1 MTLLVGCD
9 FSSRPDRRKPIV
21 IACGRLRGD
30 AVLLDALQTLDSLD
44 AYARWLRDE
53 PAWIGGF
60 DFPFGLP
67 RALVQAMGWPERWL
81 DTMQLYA
88 RMPRSELRALFAG
101 FCAGRPV
108 GGKFAHRATD
118 RRAGSSPS
126 MKWVNPPVAW
136 MMHAGVPALI
146 DAGACLPGLYPGAAD
161 NVDASGHPR
170 RLALEAY
177 PGLLAREVLGHAS
190 YKSDERARQTV
201 QRREQRQRLLDAL
214 LAGQTRLGLR
224 LVLSAPLFTR
234 VLDDGRGDSLDATV
248 CLMQAAWGWRCGGP
262 HYGLPARIDPL
273 EGWIVT
279 ALPGPGA

>member
-21 IACGRLRGD
+21 IARGRLQDD
-30 AVLLDALQTLDSLD
+30 AVLLEALQPLDTLD
-44 AYARWLRDE
+44 AYAQWLRDE

-67 RALVQAMGWPERWL
+67 RELVQAMGWPTRWL
-81 DTMQLYA
+81 DTLQLYA
-88 RMPRSELRALFAG
+88 GKPRSELRDLFAG

-118 RRAGSSPS
+118 RWAGSSPS
-126 MKWVNPPVAW
+126 MKWVHPPVAW
-136 MMHAGVPALI
+136 MMHAGVPPLVA
-146 DAGACLPGLYPGAAD
+146 AGACLPGLHPGSAD
-161 NVDASGHPR
+161 NTDAGGQPR

-190 YKSDERARQTV
+190 YKSDTRAGQTAERRAR
-201 QRREQRQRLLDAL
+201 RQRLLEAL
-214 LAGQTRLGLR
+214 VAGRTRLDLR
-224 LVLSAPLFTR
+224 LELSAPLYTR
-234 VLDDGRGDSLDATV
+234 VLDDARGDTLDATL
-248 CLMQAAWGWRCGGP
+248 CLMQAAWGWRCGAP

-279 ALPGPGA
+279 AQPDPGP

>member
-21 IACGRLRGD
+21 IARGRLQHD
-30 AVLLDALQTLDSLD
+30 VVLLDALQPLESLD
-44 AYARWLRDE
+44 AYGRWLCDE
-53 PAWIGGF
+53 PAWVGGF

-67 RALVQAMGWPERWL
+67 RAFVQAMGWPEHWR
-81 DTMQLYA
+81 DTMQIYA
-88 RMPRSELRALFAG
+88 GMARAELRDRFAG
-101 FCAGRPV
+101 FCAGRPA

-136 MMHAGVPALI
+136 MMHAGVPPLI
-146 DAGACLPGLYPGAAD
+146 DAGARLPGVYPGSAD
-161 NVDASGHPR
+161 NIDARGHPR

-190 YKSDERARQTV
+190 YKSDTRARQTD
-201 QRREQRQRLLDAL
+201 QRRDRRRRLLEAMV
-214 LAGQTRLGLR
+214 AGQTRLGLR
-224 LVLSAPLFTR
+224 LELSPSLHGR
-234 VLDDGRGDSLDATV
+234 LLDDARGDALDAAV
-248 CLMQAAWGWRCGGP
+248 CLMQAAWGWRCGAP
-262 HYGLPARIDPL
+262 HYGLPAGIDPL

-279 ALPGPGA
+279 ALPAEQP